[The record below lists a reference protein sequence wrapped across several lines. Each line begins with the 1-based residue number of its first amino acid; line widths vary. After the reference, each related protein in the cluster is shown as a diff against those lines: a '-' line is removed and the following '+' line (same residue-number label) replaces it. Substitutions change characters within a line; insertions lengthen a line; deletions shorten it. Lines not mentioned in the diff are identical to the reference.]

1 MVGVEPVDEAPIEL
15 YTKLRKTRAI
25 EMDVMQKLHIGK
37 LSNLTY
43 IISTYHCLYQY
54 HCTSSTYFP
63 IDLTI
68 LLYSDMVC

>member
-1 MVGVEPVDEAPIEL
+1 MVGVEPVDEVPIEL

-25 EMDVMQKLHIGK
+25 EMDVMQKLHSGK
-37 LSNLTY
+37 LI